1 VNERKYHEALNVLFE
16 YFALKDQRDFYIHR
30 VKQNRAA
37 ASQVNRIRAFFSFL
51 AGMSSALAGLI
62 VVTSFP
68 QGMDCLVAVDVNA
81 CNLSLFIVSALVVV
95 SVVAPAIGAA
105 FTTLSDLFQWDRQV
119 DLYNAAL
126 NNINKADALSPL
138 PEMPDDIYALA
149 LQAFAQGTLSVMNDE
164 QAQWGQ
170 LIRTPQSL
178 EKFIEEAKRRS
189 AQTIAAA
196 GGAASGSTDSQP
208 TENNEE

>member
-1 VNERKYHEALNVLFE
+1 MPINERKYNEALNVLFE

-30 VKQNRAA
+30 VKQNRTA
-37 ASQVNRIRAFFSFL
+37 ASQVNRLRAFFSFL
-51 AGMSSALAGLI
+51 AGVASAMAGLI

-68 QGMDCLVAVDVNA
+68 QGMDCSVAADVNS

-95 SVVAPAIGAA
+95 SVVSPAIGAA
-105 FTTLSDLFQWDRQV
+105 FTTLADLFQWDRQV
-119 DLYNAAL
+119 DVYNAAL

-138 PEMPDDIYALA
+138 AEMPDDIYKLS
-149 LQAFAQGTLSVMNDE
+149 LQAFTLGTLSVMNDE

-178 EKFIEEAKRRS
+178 EKFIEDSKRRS
-189 AQTIAAA
+189 DQTIAAA
-196 GGAASGSTDSQP
+196 GGAAPS
-208 TENNEE
+208 EETNP

>member
-1 VNERKYHEALNVLFE
+1 MPVNERKYGEALNVLFE

-30 VKQNRAA
+30 VKQNRTA
-37 ASQVNRIRAFFSFL
+37 ASQVNRLRAFFSFL
-51 AGMSSALAGLI
+51 AGVASAMAGLI

-68 QGMDCLVAVDVNA
+68 QGMDCSVAADVNS

-95 SVVAPAIGAA
+95 SVVSPAIGAA
-105 FTTLSDLFQWDRQV
+105 FTTLADLFQWDRQV
-119 DLYNAAL
+119 DVYNAAL

-138 PEMPDDIYALA
+138 PEMPDDIYKLS
-149 LQAFAQGTLSVMNDE
+149 LQAFTLGTLSVMNDE

-178 EKFIEEAKRRS
+178 EKFIEDSKRRS
-189 AQTIAAA
+189 DQTIAA
-196 GGAASGSTDSQP
+196 GGAASSDTNP
-208 TENNEE
+208 

>member
-1 VNERKYHEALNVLFE
+1 MPVNERKYNEALNVLFE
-16 YFALKDQRDFYIHR
+16 YFALKDQRDYYIHK
-30 VKQNRAA
+30 VKQNRDAA
-37 ASQVNRIRAFFSFL
+37 AQVNRIRAFFSFL

-62 VVTSFP
+62 VVTALPSDMNCSTAP
-68 QGMDCLVAVDVNA
+68 DVNS
-81 CNLSLFIVSALVVV
+81 CNVNLFFVSALVII

-105 FTTLSDLFQWDRQV
+105 FTTLADLFQWDRQV
-119 DLYNAAL
+119 DVYIAAL

-138 PEMPDDIYALA
+138 DEMPDDIYKIS

-178 EKFIEEAKRRS
+178 EKFIEDSKRRS
-189 AQTIAAA
+189 DQTIAAA
-196 GGAASGSTDSQP
+196 GGAAPEDP
-208 TENNEE
+208 PNP

>member
-1 VNERKYHEALNVLFE
+1 
-16 YFALKDQRDFYIHR
+16 
-30 VKQNRAA
+30 
-37 ASQVNRIRAFFSFL
+37 
-51 AGMSSALAGLI
+51 
-62 VVTSFP
+62 
-68 QGMDCLVAVDVNA
+68 
-81 CNLSLFIVSALVVV
+81 
-95 SVVAPAIGAA
+95 
-105 FTTLSDLFQWDRQV
+105 
-119 DLYNAAL
+119 
-126 NNINKADALSPL
+126 
-138 PEMPDDIYALA
+138 MPDDIYALA